1 MGIVMT
7 ILGALAILGFAALVV
22 WIGYADP
29 TLV

>member
-7 ILGALAILGFAALVV
+7 IVGALTILGLVALIV
-22 WIGYADP
+22 WIGYSDP